1 MTNNKGLL
9 IVLSGPAGTG
19 KGTVCKEYLK
29 YDAETVL
36 SVSATTRNPRP
47 GEENGREYYFVTK
60 DEFKKMIA
68 ADGFLEHAEFCD
80 NFYGTPVKAVN
91 EKLEKGLNVLLEID
105 VQGAMQIK
113 KKVPEAVL
121 IFIAPPS
128 KKILRE
134 RIEGRATETPEV
146 IDKRMLVAEGE
157 LKQIV
162 NYDYVIVNDEVEKAV
177 KRFEHIIN
185 AERLK
190 TSRCSKFIQEV
201 CK

>member
-1 MTNNKGLL
+1 MMNNKGIL

-29 YDAETVL
+29 TDPETVL
-36 SVSATTRNPRP
+36 SVSATTRSPRP
-47 GEENGREYYFVTK
+47 GEEHGREYYFITK

-68 ADGFLEHAEFCD
+68 EDGFLEHAEFCD
-80 NFYGTPVKAVN
+80 NFYGTPLKAVN
-91 EKLEKGLNVLLEID
+91 EKLESGLNVLLEIE

-113 KKVPEAVL
+113 EKVPEAVL
-121 IFIAPPS
+121 VFIAPPS
-128 KKILRE
+128 KEILRQ
-134 RIEGRATETPEV
+134 RIEGRGTETPEV
-146 IDKRMLVAEGE
+146 IDKRMLAANDE
-157 LKQIV
+157 LKMMV

-177 KRFEHIIN
+177 KRFENIIN

-190 TSRCSKFIQEV
+190 TKRCSKFIQEV

>member
-1 MTNNKGLL
+1 MTNNKGIL

-29 YDAETVL
+29 RDSETVL
-36 SVSATTRNPRP
+36 SVSATTRAPRP
-47 GEENGREYYFVTK
+47 GEEHGREYYFITK

-68 ADGFLEHAEFCD
+68 EDGFLEHAEFCD
-80 NFYGTPVKAVN
+80 NFYGTPLKAVN
-91 EKLEKGLNVLLEID
+91 EKLENGLNVLLEIE

-113 KKVPEAVL
+113 EKVPEAVL
-121 IFIAPPS
+121 VFIAPPS
-128 KKILRE
+128 KEILRA
-134 RIEGRATETPEV
+134 RIEGRGTETPDV
-146 IDKRMLVAEGE
+146 IDKRMLAANDE
-157 LKQIV
+157 LKMMV

-177 KRFEHIIN
+177 VRFENIIN

-190 TSRCSKFIQEV
+190 TKRCSKFIQEV

>member
-1 MTNNKGLL
+1 MTNSKGIL

-29 YDAETVL
+29 NDPGTVL
-36 SVSATTRNPRP
+36 SVSATTRLPRP
-47 GEENGREYYFVTK
+47 GEEHGREYYFITK

-68 ADGFLEHAEFCD
+68 EDGFLEHAEFCD
-80 NFYGTPVKAVN
+80 NFYGTPLKAVN
-91 EKLEKGLNVLLEID
+91 EKLESGLNVLLEIE

-113 KKVPEAVL
+113 EKVPEAILV
-121 IFIAPPS
+121 FIAPPS
-128 KKILRE
+128 KEILRQ
-134 RIEGRATETPEV
+134 RIEGRGTETPEV
-146 IDKRMLVAEGE
+146 IDKRMLAANDE
-157 LKQIV
+157 LKMMV

-177 KRFEHIIN
+177 KRFENIIN

-190 TSRCSKFIQEV
+190 TKRCSKFIQEV

>member
-1 MTNNKGLL
+1 MMNSKGLL

-29 YDAETVL
+29 RDPSTVL

-47 GEENGREYYFVTK
+47 GEEHGREYYFITRE
-60 DEFKKMIA
+60 EFKTMISEN
-68 ADGFLEHAEFCD
+68 GFLEYAEFCD
-80 NFYGTPVKAVN
+80 NFYGTPLKAVN
-91 EKLEKGLNVLLEID
+91 EKLESGINVLLEIE

-113 KKVPEAVL
+113 EKVPEAVL
-121 IFIAPPS
+121 VFIAPPS
-128 KKILRE
+128 KEILRQ
-134 RIEGRATETPEV
+134 RIEGRGTETPEV
-146 IDKRMLVAEGE
+146 IDKRMLAANNE
-157 LKQIV
+157 LKMMV

-177 KRFEHIIN
+177 ERFGNIIN

-190 TSRCSKFIQEV
+190 TKRCSKFIQEV